1 MQNLARMK
9 NKIKLDKAEVE
20 AKPGAGKT
28 VHMTMAKLEEAKSTG
43 AGGAMPQ
50 QPSM

>member
-1 MQNLARMK
+1 MK

-28 VHMTMAKLEEAKSTG
+28 VHMMIAKLEESKTNNVSY
-43 AGGAMPQ
+43 Q
-50 QPSM
+50 

>member
-1 MQNLARMK
+1 MK

-28 VHMTMAKLEEAKSTG
+28 VHMTIAKLEEAKASSVS
-43 AGGAMPQ
+43 PQ
-50 QPSM
+50 